1 MLEKLNENASLSDLI
16 TTFENST
23 NELKTSKDN
32 LTNLLGNPF
41 YNNTKFS
48 EFEVEMQNLMNTFKD
63 NLKSK
68 GINSSNTESLLSL
81 INKVASIYI
90 PTPIYTASGQC
101 TNDSRGTCKRYTI
114 STYGDVYYVRINL
127 NFYPKFIVMYNT
139 GGASDYFTTSYFCS
153 YVPFIASTVE
163 SYTTYLLDKSDS
175 RIQVQKGTCI
185 LPIVY
190 SKYNSPNFYFY
201 AIG

>member
-1 MLEKLNENASLSDLI
+1 MIEKLNENASLSDLI
-16 TTFENST
+16 TAFENST
-23 NELKTSKDN
+23 NEIKTIKN
-32 LTNLLGNPF
+32 NFTNLLGNPF
-41 YNNTKFS
+41 LEGTRFS
-48 EFEVEMQNLMNTFKD
+48 EFEGKMQNLMNTFKE

-68 GINSSNTESLLSL
+68 GVNSGNTESLLSL

-90 PTPIYTASGQC
+90 PTPIYTASGEC
-101 TNDSRGTCKRYTI
+101 TNDSLGTCKRYTI
-114 STYGDVYYVRINL
+114 STAGDVRYVRINL

-139 GGASDYFTTSYFCS
+139 GGASKYFTTSYFCS

-163 SYTTYLLDKSDS
+163 SYTTYLLDKNDS

-190 SKYNSPNFYFY
+190 SKYGSSSFYFY

>member
-16 TTFENST
+16 TTFGNST

-48 EFEVEMQNLMNTFKD
+48 EFEVKMQNLMSTFKD

-68 GINSSNTESLLSL
+68 GVSSGNTESLLSL

-90 PTPIYTASGQC
+90 PTPIYTASGEC
-101 TNDSRGTCKRYTI
+101 NISYSGECKSYTL
-114 STYGDVYYVRINL
+114 SGSSSVYFSKINL
-127 NFYPKFIVMYNT
+127 NFYPRFILIYNT
-139 GGASDYFTTSYFCS
+139 GGASKYFTTSYFCS
-153 YVPFIASTVE
+153 SVPFIASTVE
-163 SYTTYLLDKSDS
+163 SYTTYLLDRSDK
-175 RIQVQKGTCI
+175 QVQIQKGECV
-185 LPIVY
+185 LPISSCRY
-190 SKYNSPNFYFY
+190 ASPYFYFY

>member
-1 MLEKLNENASLSDLI
+1 MLEKLNENASLSQLI
-16 TTFENST
+16 TAFENST
-23 NELKTSKDN
+23 KELKVSKDN
-32 LTNLLGNPF
+32 FTNLLGNPF
-41 YNNTKFS
+41 LGSTKFS
-48 EFEVEMQNLMNTFKD
+48 EFEGKMQNLMSTFKE

-68 GINSSNTESLLSL
+68 GVNSGNTESLLSL

-101 TNDSRGTCKRYTI
+101 TTYSSGRCKSYTI
-114 STYGDVYYVRINL
+114 STSSDVDFVKINL
-127 NFYPKFIVMYNT
+127 NFYPKFILVYNA
-139 GGASDYFTTSYFCS
+139 GGASKYFTTSYFCS

-175 RIQVQKGTCI
+175 QIKIQKGECV
-185 LPIVY
+185 LPVSSCRY
-190 SKYNSPNFYFY
+190 ASPNFYFY

>member
-23 NELKTSKDN
+23 NELKTSKDG

-48 EFEVEMQNLMNTFKD
+48 EFEVKMQNLMSTFKD
-63 NLKSK
+63 NLKNK
-68 GINSSNTESLLSL
+68 GVSSGNTESLLSL
-81 INKVASIYI
+81 INKIASIYI
-90 PTPIYTASGQC
+90 PTPIYTASGEC
-101 TNDSRGTCKRYTI
+101 IIDSQGRCKRYTI

-139 GGASDYFTTSYFCS
+139 GGASKYFTTSYFCS

-175 RIQVQKGTCI
+175 NIQVQKGTCI
-185 LPIVY
+185 LPIAY
-190 SKYNSPNFYFY
+190 SKYNSSSFYFY

>member
-1 MLEKLNENASLSDLI
+1 MIEKLNENASLSELI

-23 NELKTSKDN
+23 KELKANKDN
-32 LTNLLGNPF
+32 FTNLLGNPF
-41 YNNTKFS
+41 SESTKFS
-48 EFEVEMQNLMNTFKD
+48 EFEGKMQNLMNTFKE

-68 GINSSNTESLLSL
+68 GINSGNTESLLSL

-90 PTPIYTASGQC
+90 PTPIYTASGEC
-101 TNDSRGTCKRYTI
+101 TIDNKGTCKRYTI
-114 STYGDVYYVRINL
+114 STAGDVYYVRINL
-127 NFYPKFIVMYNT
+127 NFYPKFIVMYNS
-139 GGASDYFTTSYFCS
+139 GGASKYFTTSYFCS

-190 SKYNSPNFYFY
+190 SKYGSSSFYFY
-201 AIG
+201 AVG

>member
-1 MLEKLNENASLSDLI
+1 MIEKLSENASLSDLI

-23 NELKTSKDN
+23 KELKANKDN
-32 LTNLLGNPF
+32 FTNLLGNPF
-41 YNNTKFS
+41 LESTKFS
-48 EFEVEMQNLMNTFKD
+48 EFEGKMQNLMNTFKE

-68 GINSSNTESLLSL
+68 GINSGNTESLLSL

-90 PTPIYTASGQC
+90 PTPIYTASGEC
-101 TNDSRGTCKRYTI
+101 IIDSKGKCKRYTI

-127 NFYPKFIVMYNT
+127 NFYPKFVVMYNS
-139 GGASDYFTTSYFCS
+139 GGASEYFTTSYFCS

-175 RIQVQKGTCI
+175 NIQVQKGTCI

-190 SKYNSPNFYFY
+190 SKNGSSSFRFY
-201 AIG
+201 AVG